1 VARGLEGFCFGW
13 LGGDMAGTRIW
24 SVESKEFKV
33 MIKGGALGVRI
44 VERSNKKKRSIFV
57 QRDELAWLVRSVEE
71 VVDVE
76 KSEVFWD

>member
-1 VARGLEGFCFGW
+1 
-13 LGGDMAGTRIW
+13 MAGTRIW